1 VTGIPNPSPSRD
13 HLPDSTPLRGEPP
26 GTPPRG
32 AKPRVAIIGAGVNG
46 LAIGWRLARA
56 GCPVDV
62 YDRGPVGREA
72 SWAAAGMLAAGL
84 EAEPGEEA
92 LFGFCRHAQA
102 LWPAFAKEIEAASGL
117 PVGYRDEGTLAV
129 ALTRDDAAELGFSVD
144 FQTRLGVTLERLT
157 GAGLLQREP
166 MLRPGLAAA
175 VYSPADHQVDNRW
188 LVPALVEA
196 LRRAGGAVHD
206 HAAVDSVVVERGRA
220 TGIVVA
226 GTTRPADAVVLA
238 AGAWSGTIAGI
249 PREAL
254 PPVRPVKGQ
263 MLALQMD
270 PAAPLLRHVLWAG
283 KAYLVPR
290 LDGRLIIG
298 ATVEERGF
306 DTTVTAGGMLSLL
319 DAAWRVLP
327 GIEELPLIE
336 SWAGLRPGS
345 RDDAPVL
352 GPSAIDGLVLATGHH
367 RNGILLLP
375 ATVEAVAG
383 TILEGRLPAAAE
395 PFRIDRFTRMAEAA
409 Q

>member
-1 VTGIPNPSPSRD
+1 VTGIPNPSRYRD
-13 HLPDSTPLRGEPP
+13 DLPDTPPLRGA
-26 GTPPRG
+26 R
-32 AKPRVAIIGAGVNG
+32 PRVAIIGAGVNG

-56 GCPVDV
+56 GCAVDV

-92 LFGFCRHAQA
+92 LFGFCRHAQD
-102 LWPAFAKEIEAASGL
+102 LWPGFAREVEAASGL
-117 PVGYRDEGTLAV
+117 PIGYRDEGTLAV
-129 ALTRDDAAELGFSVD
+129 ALTRDDAAELRFSAE
-144 FQTRLGVTLERLT
+144 FQTRLGVDLTRLT
-157 GAGLLQREP
+157 GAELLKREP

-175 VYSPADHQVDNRW
+175 VHSPADHQVDNRW
-188 LVPALVEA
+188 LVPALAEA

-206 HAAVDSVVVERGRA
+206 HAAVEAVATDRGRA
-220 TGIVVA
+220 TGVVVA
-226 GTTRPADAVVLA
+226 GTARPADVVVLA
-238 AGAWSGTIAGI
+238 AGAWSGGIAGI

-327 GIEELPLIE
+327 GIEELPIVE

-345 RDDAPVL
+345 RDDAPIL
-352 GPSAIDGLVLATGHH
+352 GPSAIEGLVFATGHH

-383 TILEGRLPAAAE
+383 TILEGRLTVAAE
-395 PFRIDRFTRMAEAA
+395 PFRIDRFTRIAEAA

>member
-1 VTGIPNPSPSRD
+1 MTGIPIPSLLRAESVGPV
-13 HLPDSTPLRGEPP
+13 PLRGA
-26 GTPPRG
+26 R
-32 AKPRVAIIGAGVNG
+32 PRVAIIGAGVNG

-62 YDRGPVGREA
+62 YDRGLVGREA

-92 LFGFCRHAQA
+92 LFGLCRHAQD
-102 LWPAFAKEIEAASGL
+102 LWPGFAREVEAASDL
-117 PVGYRDEGTLAV
+117 PIGYRDEGTLAI
-129 ALTRDDAAELGFSVD
+129 ALTRDDAAELRFSAEY
-144 FQTRLGVTLERLT
+144 QAKLGVELLWLT
-157 GAGLLQREP
+157 GAELLKREP

-175 VYSPADHQVDNRW
+175 VHSPADHQVDNRW

-196 LRRAGGAVHD
+196 LRRAGGGLHD
-206 HAAVDSVVVERGRA
+206 YAAVESIILDRGRA
-220 TGIVVA
+220 GGVVVA
-226 GTTRPADAVVLA
+226 GEARPADVVVLA
-238 AGAWSGTIAGI
+238 AGAWSGGIAGI

-270 PAAPLLRHVLWAG
+270 PAAPLLRHVVWAG

-319 DAAWRVLP
+319 DAAWRALP
-327 GIEELPLIE
+327 GIEELPVIE

-383 TILEGRLPAAAE
+383 TILDGRLPQAAE
-395 PFRIDRFTRMAEAA
+395 PFRIDRFTRIQEAA

>member
-1 VTGIPNPSPSRD
+1 MTGIPIPSFLQAEFVGP
-13 HLPDSTPLRGEPP
+13 TPLRGA
-26 GTPPRG
+26 R
-32 AKPRVAIIGAGVNG
+32 PRVAIIGAGVNG

-84 EAEPGEEA
+84 EAESGEEA
-92 LFGFCRHAQA
+92 LFGLCRRAQEQ
-102 LWPAFAKEIEAASGL
+102 WPGFAREVEAASDR
-117 PVGYRDEGTLAV
+117 PIGYRDEGTLAV
-129 ALTRDDAAELGFSVD
+129 ALTRDDAADLRFSAD
-144 FQTRLGVTLERLT
+144 YQSKLGVDLRWLT
-157 GAGLLQREP
+157 GAELLKREP

-175 VYSPADHQVDNRW
+175 VHSPADHQVDNRW
-188 LVPALVEA
+188 LVPALAEA
-196 LRRAGGAVHD
+196 LRRAGGGLHD
-206 HAAVDSVVVERGRA
+206 HAAVEAVVTDRGRA
-220 TGIVVA
+220 SGVVVA
-226 GTTRPADAVVLA
+226 GEARPADVVVLA
-238 AGAWSGTIAGI
+238 AGAWSGGIPGI

-290 LDGRLIIG
+290 LDGRLIVG

-306 DTTVTAGGMLSLL
+306 DTTVTAGGLLSLL
-319 DAAWRVLP
+319 DAAWRTLP
-327 GIEELPLIE
+327 GIEELPVIE

-375 ATVEAVAG
+375 ATVEAIAG
-383 TILEGRLPAAAE
+383 TILDGRLPEAAE
-395 PFRIDRFTRMAEAA
+395 PFRIDRFTRVQEAA